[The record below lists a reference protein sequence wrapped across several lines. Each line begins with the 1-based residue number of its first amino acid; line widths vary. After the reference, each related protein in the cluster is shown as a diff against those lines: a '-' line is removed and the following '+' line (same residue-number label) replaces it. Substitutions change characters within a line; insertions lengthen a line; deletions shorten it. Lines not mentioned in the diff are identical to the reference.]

1 MFENSIIH
9 KPSLGH
15 AKSHTKFGPQSVQ
28 PFRGLLDT
36 NRQTDK
42 QSMYIDGYKYNTDSG
57 VVWKANNDK

>member
-28 PFRGLLDT
+28 PFRRLLD
-36 NRQTDK
+36 